1 MGFGI
6 IFLGFLMLFGMRVV
20 PSGILGGL
28 LMLPGL
34 VKLVP
39 YGDSF
44 KRARNACA
52 GLTVY
57 FLLFGTVWT
66 LSIMGVINLAS
77 FQSVL
82 VADETVYYT
91 VLVIFCLLLYKAL
104 GDISKQTGFEKGI
117 VKEKRAVSLTVVFAA
132 FTAIRLIVTIFGYGA
147 YLKLPLTVFE
157 LIWLIYGASYI
168 YSCYMMIA
176 TEEIIDKENRKIR
189 EFDEKHA
196 GRMLKNRRK

>member
-20 PSGILGGL
+20 LSGILGGL
-28 LMLPGL
+28 LMLSGL

-91 VLVIFCLLLYKAL
+91 VLVIFCLLLY
-104 GDISKQTGFEKGI
+104 IS
-117 VKEKRAVSLTVVFAA
+117 S
-132 FTAIRLIVTIFGYGA
+132 AISTLIISF
-147 YLKLPLTVFE
+147 K
-157 LIWLIYGASYI
+157 
-168 YSCYMMIA
+168 
-176 TEEIIDKENRKIR
+176 
-189 EFDEKHA
+189 
-196 GRMLKNRRK
+196 